1 MTIVNSKTI
10 LIGLCLTVLG
20 ASGTASLAQTPP
32 ASAAKETAAP
42 DTLKVS
48 LSGLDLSTPEG
59 VHAAQER
66 VRLAARRVCAKV
78 ANSADMQRQ
87 LDYITCIDEA
97 MAPVVARIDAMSR
110 QVSGERL
117 AHNSAK

>member
-1 MTIVNSKTI
+1 MNVSSLKTALGAI
-10 LIGLCLTVLG
+10 CLTTLG
-20 ASGTASLAQTPP
+20 AYGTVASAQTPP
-32 ASAAKETAAP
+32 ASATTEAAAP

-48 LSGLDLSTPEG
+48 LTGLDLSTPEG

-97 MAPVVARIDAMSR
+97 MAPVVARINEISR
-110 QVSGERL
+110 ETSTQRL
-117 AHNSAK
+117 AHNSGK